1 MTITTNDTRDEYTA
15 TSGQTLFNYTF
26 KIFESTDLNVYV
38 TPVGQDPDDD
48 IDIATGYSVTGLGDE
63 NGGTITLVA
72 ATSAGDSVT
81 IVSDIPESRTTD
93 YQNNGDF
100 LPDTVNDDFDR
111 VVSLVKQAN
120 DKVNRTV
127 RFQDSEQ
134 GVTDL
139 DMPAPEAL
147 KYLRWKT
154 DLSGFENVDITAV
167 GTGYATPDPVRAVL
181 TADATF
187 VYNGAAQLILILD
200 PNSADRNVN
209 PSGSFPDGFEV
220 IVINNGPTGSY
231 NLLNF
236 DSTDLAQ
243 YVSPGD
249 KQSFTY
255 LLTENKWI

>member
-15 TSGQTLFNYTF
+15 TAGQTLFNYTF

-48 IDIATGYSVTGLGDE
+48 TDIVTGYSVTGIGDE
-63 NGGTITLVA
+63 DGGTITLVDP
-72 ATSAGDSVT
+72 TTAGDSVT

-127 RFQDSEQ
+127 SFQESEQ
-134 GVTDL
+134 GVSNL
-139 DMPAPEAL
+139 ELPAPVAL
-147 KYLRWKT
+147 KGLRWKS
-154 DLSGFENVDITAV
+154 DLTGLENVDLTT
-167 GTGYATPDPVRAVL
+167 GTTPPVIRATL
-181 TADATF
+181 TGDTTF
-187 VYNGAAQLILILD
+187 TDNNGERLILILN
-200 PNSADRNVN
+200 PGGADRNVN
-209 PSGSFPDGFEV
+209 PSGTFTDGFVVE
-220 IVINNGPTGSY
+220 VINNGPTSSY
-231 NLLNF
+231 ELLFF
-236 DSTDLAQ
+236 DSTGLNNP
-243 YVSPGD
+243 VSPGI

-255 LLTENKWI
+255 LLTEDKWI